1 MQSHRV
7 SFSAVVVVPFAS
19 ESADPLQGVFS
30 KSASYE
36 EAAGCS
42 DTAASAAL
50 AQLQTAPTYESDS
63 PEFDPEQGA
72 GQLQRLR
79 LSSEQE
85 PCVGPLLLQLPP
97 PPPLS

>member
-1 MQSHRV
+1 MQSLHV
-7 SFSAVVVVPFAS
+7 SSSAVVVAPFAS
-19 ESADPLQGVFS
+19 ESADPLQELFS
-30 KSASYE
+30 QSVSYA
-36 EAAGCS
+36 EAAGRS

-72 GQLQRLR
+72 GQLQRLLL
-79 LSSEQE
+79 LSGQE

-97 PPPLS
+97 PPLS